1 MIKTNTFLLAL
12 VAVICCLVAV
22 ACDKDPSYPPQGD
35 NMGISRS
42 IIVSYI
48 LGDFIEA
55 EAPSRAADLF
65 PSEAGEEDVAEM
77 FFWLTAALKG
87 NAYSA
92 LDDFYIE
99 HDGRKYF
106 PDPASSELGL
116 DSYEIANFSI
126 GSYSNAVDETTGMK
140 TIEVKDLFLYF

>member
-1 MIKTNTFLLAL
+1 MKKTNTFLLAL

-22 ACDKDPSYPPQGD
+22 ACDKDPSYPPQGTIDPIEAGD

-42 IIVSYI
+42 IIVSYM

-55 EAPSRAADLF
+55 EAPSCAADLF
-65 PSEAGEEDVAEM
+65 PSEAGEENVAEM

-99 HDGRKYF
+99 YDGRKYF
-106 PDPASSELGL
+106 QTLLQVNLALIPMRLRTSVLVHTQML
-116 DSYEIANFSI
+116 W
-126 GSYSNAVDETTGMK
+126 MK
-140 TIEVKDLFLYF
+140 RQG